1 MKSIFALVVMFG
13 LVLSVA
19 CGDFTPDP
27 TSTPPVVRPLA
38 M

>member
-1 MKSIFALVVMFG
+1 MKSILVLVVTFG

-19 CGDFTPDP
+19 CGDFAPDP